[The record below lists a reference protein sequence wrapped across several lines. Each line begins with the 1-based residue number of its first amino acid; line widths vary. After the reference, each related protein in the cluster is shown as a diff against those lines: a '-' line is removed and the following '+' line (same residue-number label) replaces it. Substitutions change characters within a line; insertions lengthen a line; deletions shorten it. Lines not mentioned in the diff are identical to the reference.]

1 MNIWDSVHRGLE
13 KASHEAARIA
23 RVQRLR
29 TTIDTL
35 NRQVYTQQGTLL
47 ARTMEA
53 FHEGRLIQSELLP
66 LCQELATLQ
75 QQLEQAQN
83 ELKQPQN
90 QGPMTASPSSAP
102 TTPITAFVSDP
113 LATTQP
119 EPMYQM
125 YADQAPPPPPPY
137 QPYATPTIPVPPP
150 PPSLEPV
157 DLGSMETQAIE
168 RETPNVSVSNAAALL
183 QQASSI
189 ARIAEHFWRIE
200 KLRIYLPYVP
210 AIAKIQQRERVKRRT
225 EDTNPAPAYHYTI
238 L

>member
-168 RETPNVSVSNAAALL
+168 RETPPPAPGQRLCLQCGSTAPASQLYCQNCGALL
-183 QQASSI
+183 ENREAAHLPTVRASNSEDP
-189 ARIAEHFWRIE
+189 ATGESKE
-200 KLRIYLPYVP
+200 K
-210 AIAKIQQRERVKRRT
+210 
-225 EDTNPAPAYHYTI
+225 DGGH
-238 L
+238 